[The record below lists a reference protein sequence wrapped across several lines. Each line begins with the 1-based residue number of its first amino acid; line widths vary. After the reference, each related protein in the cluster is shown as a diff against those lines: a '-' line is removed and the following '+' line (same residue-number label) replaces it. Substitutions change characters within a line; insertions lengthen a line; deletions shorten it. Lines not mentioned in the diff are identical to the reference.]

1 MKKVLFAAAT
11 LAAGVATAPQ
21 MAAAQEA
28 VTSSNATMTLGGVA
42 RFGVGYNED
51 RAEESIIIS
60 RFRLNVNAAIETDA
74 GVRFAATV
82 RGQSD
87 ENADGTAGIL
97 TFGGAR
103 FQVSSGGLRLRVGN
117 ISGVFDDS
125 GTIRP
130 FSDTGLE
137 GQVGMV
143 SSFGFPGPAFG
154 NASNNN
160 GILVNYNVGDFSVAA
175 SYVDSNQ
182 NVKGDEDIQFGVG
195 YSYGGMKFG
204 ALVGRTD
211 TAAIAAVLGADGVET
226 SAAVA
231 AAENDY
237 WLLSA
242 RGSFGEFG
250 FAAVVGENDNNG
262 SGEVAYGFSV
272 DYDLS
277 AATNVKFVYNGGGVA
292 DNAGNDDG
300 YAIGVSHNL
309 GAGASLKGF
318 IGQNNSGS
326 TIADLGVSFNF

>member
-28 VTSSNATMTLGGVA
+28 VTSSNATITLGGVA

-82 RGQSD
+82 RGQAD
-87 ENADGTAGIL
+87 ENADGTAGPL

-125 GTIRP
+125 GTIKP
-130 FSDTGLE
+130 FSDVGLE
-137 GQVGMV
+137 GTIGMV

-154 NASNNN
+154 NGANNN
-160 GILVNYNVGDFSVAA
+160 GILVNYNIGDFSVAA
-175 SYVDSNQ
+175 SHVEDNQ
-182 NVKGDEDIQFGVG
+182 NVDGNEDTQFGVG
-195 YSYGGMKFG
+195 YSFGGYHVG
-204 ALVGRTD
+204 AVVGQTTTD
-211 TAAIAAVLGADGVET
+211 EDVD
-226 SAAVA
+226 
-231 AAENDY
+231 NDY
-237 WLLSA
+237 YLLSF
-242 RGSFGEFG
+242 RGSVGDFG

-262 SGEVAYGFSV
+262 SDEVAYGFAV

-277 AATNVKFVYNGGGVA
+277 AATNIKFVYNGGGVA
-292 DNAGNDDG
+292 DVAGNDDG
-300 YAIGVSHNL
+300 YAIGVSHKL

-326 TIADLGVSFNF
+326 TVADLGVTFNF